1 MPPPYKIHTLYRN
14 YFKLK
19 DSDLSSEVS
28 NSIRNWIVMVD
39 SPGNERPIPR
49 GGLVGHLGASEAA
62 SPCRQHRFALH
73 GAFFVG
79 TYIRRHF
86 AFLLASLLTGA
97 SIDQAKLRKL
107 M

>member
-39 SPGNERPIPR
+39 SQEMNDLFPEEDWVAILEQVKPLPLVDNCY
-49 GGLVGHLGASEAA
+49 GGVYLTR
-62 SPCRQHRFALH
+62 PCRFFHRY
-73 GAFFVG
+73 GD
-79 TYIRRHF
+79 R
-86 AFLLASLLTGA
+86 
-97 SIDQAKLRKL
+97 
-107 M
+107 